1 MLHPLLIQSALHL
14 HSRIADYGKCRRGSI
29 AIVAALVLPA
39 VIGCV
44 GMAIDYGR
52 LVRVRGELQSMVDGA
67 AIAAIKR
74 DNAENA
80 SSTFSSFMQTRVLA
94 DVHEGSLVS
103 SVDSFDGE
111 TLRASATVSVPM
123 TFVGILGIR
132 EASIKV
138 TAVAQRS
145 GYQELFFAI
154 DLSASLGMGA
164 TDADRQALEQ
174 LTQPYTM
181 PAYGSQLPQGCAFG
195 CHHRE
200 GWEPE
205 GKTVYQMARE
215 AGITLREDELKIQ
228 FGGLVDLLLD
238 PQDPVV
244 QKEMRKVSVIG
255 FSNYARQLI
264 TPSSSASAVKSSI
277 DSFSST
283 DRYETYFANAFSQFE
298 SVLGT
303 QGSGSQENPWKT
315 LIMITD
321 GIESRSAFFA
331 QSSINTDLC
340 TQFKNKGFRLA
351 IVEIKYPKLVSNN
364 LYNDTVL
371 PVENNISPALSQCA
385 SSGWY
390 FQAINNVDTPAKFE
404 ELKQRIVAS
413 GVRLTD

>member
-145 GYQELFFAI
+145 GSQELFFAI

-174 LTQPYTM
+174 LTQPYYM
-181 PAYGSQLPQGCAFG
+181 PEYGSQLPQG
-195 CHHRE
+195 
-200 GWEPE
+200 
-205 GKTVYQMARE
+205 
-215 AGITLREDELKIQ
+215 
-228 FGGLVDLLLD
+228 
-238 PQDPVV
+238 
-244 QKEMRKVSVIG
+244 
-255 FSNYARQLI
+255 
-264 TPSSSASAVKSSI
+264 
-277 DSFSST
+277 
-283 DRYETYFANAFSQFE
+283 
-298 SVLGT
+298 
-303 QGSGSQENPWKT
+303 
-315 LIMITD
+315 
-321 GIESRSAFFA
+321 
-331 QSSINTDLC
+331 
-340 TQFKNKGFRLA
+340 
-351 IVEIKYPKLVSNN
+351 
-364 LYNDTVL
+364 
-371 PVENNISPALSQCA
+371 
-385 SSGWY
+385 
-390 FQAINNVDTPAKFE
+390 
-404 ELKQRIVAS
+404 
-413 GVRLTD
+413 

>member
-1 MLHPLLIQSALHL
+1 MPHPLLIQMALRL
-14 HSRIADYGKCRRGSI
+14 RSRIADYGRCRSGSI
-29 AIVAALVLPA
+29 AIIAALVLPA

-52 LVRVRGELQSMVDGA
+52 LVRVRGELQAMIDGA
-67 AIAAIKR
+67 AVAAVQR
-74 DNAENA
+74 NNLQNA
-80 SSTFSSFMQTRVLA
+80 SSTFSSFMKTRALVDA
-94 DVHEGSLVS
+94 KEGSLES
-103 SVDSFDGE
+103 SVDTFDGE
-111 TLRASATVSVPM
+111 TLRASARVSVPM
-123 TFVGILGIR
+123 TFAGVLGIQ
-132 EASIKV
+132 ETPVTV

-145 GYQELFFAI
+145 GYQELFFAL

-174 LTQPYTM
+174 ITRPYTT

-238 PQDPVV
+238 SADPAV
-244 QKEMRKVSVIG
+244 QKEMRKISVIG
-255 FSNYARQLI
+255 FSGIARQLI
-264 TPSSSASAVKSSI
+264 APSTSASMVKSSI
-277 DSFSST
+277 DSFSSN
-283 DRYETYFANAFSQFE
+283 DRYETYFANAFTQFE
-298 SVLGT
+298 SVLGN
-303 QGSGSQENPWKT
+303 QGSGSQEQPWKT

-331 QSSINTDLC
+331 QSAINTELC
-340 TQFKNKGFRLA
+340 SQFKSKGFRLA

-390 FQAINNVDTPAKFE
+390 FQAINNVDVPAKFE